1 MQFHKMNVNDLRAY
15 ASDTGIRLPGR
26 LTKKDDIIK
35 FIVKTLEDPL
45 FTEKLKQ
52 RRGIHI

>member
-26 LTKKDDIIK
+26 LTKKDDIIL
-35 FIVKTLEDPL
+35 TLGAGDIWRYSEQLGKHFDD
-45 FTEKLKQ
+45 
-52 RRGIHI
+52 